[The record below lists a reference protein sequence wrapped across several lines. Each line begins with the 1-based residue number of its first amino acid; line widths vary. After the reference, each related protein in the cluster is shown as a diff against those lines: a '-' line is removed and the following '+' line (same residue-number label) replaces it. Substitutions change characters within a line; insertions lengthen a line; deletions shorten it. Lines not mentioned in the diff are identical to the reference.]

1 MNRRWTDQPVEVE
14 TAPIL
19 CSFFLKA
26 ACSTIEVREGASQC
40 YFTTGNLF
48 GSQTLRVP
56 NLATC
61 FRLIQAV
68 VERKDD
74 EPLRISRFPGVEII
88 EGVTA

>member
-1 MNRRWTDQPVEVE
+1 
-14 TAPIL
+14 
-19 CSFFLKA
+19 
-26 ACSTIEVREGASQC
+26 
-40 YFTTGNLF
+40 LF